1 MEKVYSISEYGE
13 IYYVDEDGR
22 EVLADREDADAV
34 EEQLGYVYYYDV
46 DDFSAGEFLSPEDY
60 EAKLEAKL
68 EAERDMCYGEKDVLS
83 DYYHDVI

>member
-60 EAKLEAKL
+60 EAKLEA
-68 EAERDMCYGEKDVLS
+68 ERDMCGSWRDIES
-83 DYYHDVI
+83 DYYRDVL